1 MMWVTIIGTK
11 ASNMSLSCRAA
22 ARSNQND
29 VCLTESAHPD
39 PGAENP
45 CGADAKGRSLLARL
59 RASRSG
65 AAAVE
70 MALVT
75 PVMLG
80 LLMGTFEYG
89 IAFFTYNTMQVA
101 ARDVGRQVAIN
112 TLLVG
117 SAEGAIRARLPDWA
131 RSGATV
137 TIQQSTP
144 ANPNTNVY
152 TFIISMPM
160 SSATPVRFFSLAND
174 HQLRTEI
181 RMKQELPYVANP

>member
-1 MMWVTIIGTK
+1 
-11 ASNMSLSCRAA
+11 MSLSNMAATGSAVNRADLA
-22 ARSNQND
+22 D
-29 VCLTESAHPD
+29 
-39 PGAENP
+39 GAMASL
-45 CGADAKGRSLLARL
+45 GASTHRIGFGGVGRLIGRM
-59 RASRSG
+59 RRDRSG

-70 MALVT
+70 MALAT

-112 TLLVG
+112 TLPVG
-117 SAEGAIRARLPDWA
+117 SAEGAFRGRLPDWA
-131 RSGATV
+131 RTGATV
-137 TIQQSTP
+137 TIQQSAP

-160 SSATPVRFFSLAND
+160 NAATPVQFFSLANN
-174 HQLRTEI
+174 HQLRTEL
-181 RMKQELPYVANP
+181 RMKQELPYVTNP